1 MKTPGSAR
9 AMPDTA
15 PVAIPVVTPEEMAAI
30 DKAAIA
36 ELSHEHAKPLEVLIS
51 RAGEAVAAKARQ
63 MLVERCGQCY
73 GQRVLVLAGKGNNG
87 KDGKEAARR
96 LRNWG
101 AQVLVVDIASQQ
113 IDNTETDS
121 HKTGKNNSDNPNADP
136 RETDSR
142 EAAKHD
148 GSPFQLTP
156 PKSFQPID
164 LIIDAA
170 YGTGLSRPYELPEFV
185 RDLPKDIPVLAV
197 DIPSGVCGLTGELLG
212 EALPATATVTFG
224 AYKPGLLFGE
234 GKTLSGEVEVA
245 GIGLD
250 ASSAKAHLLIAD
262 NLAAL
267 LPRRDSNAH
276 KWNAACWVVGGSPG
290 MAGAPSLAA
299 SAAYRAGAGYV
310 RVSTPAA
317 AASPDAAIS
326 PPAALSPTSDTSV
339 TPTPVANSQSTAEI
353 GGDTNPA
360 SISEVRE
367 AVGFALPKN
376 CWSEAILQASDKFHS
391 LVVGPGLSASE
402 ETRKSVQQLLASE
415 AVTSGR
421 LAMVIDGGALEALG
435 QRLLETPLKTAPL
448 KAAPLKTASQ
458 KTASP
463 PNGEPTK
470 PGDAS
475 PQVVL
480 TPHDREYA
488 YLLGSPPDADRI
500 KASRELAAATGAVV
514 LLKGPATV
522 VSHPDGSVLLSSAG
536 DQRLAT
542 AGTGDVLAG
551 IIGALLAQKL
561 DAFHAAALGA
571 EWHGRAAGLGS
582 ASGLLASDIST
593 LLPQVMQKIS
603 KTQMI

>member
-1 MKTPGSAR
+1 MTKMKILNSTTDIAA

-15 PVAIPVVTPEEMAAI
+15 PVAAIPVVTPEEMAAI
-30 DKAAIA
+30 DEAAIA
-36 ELSHEHAKPLEVLIS
+36 ELSHEHAKSLEVLIS

-96 LRNWG
+96 LRSWG
-101 AQVLVVDIASQQ
+101 VQVLVVDIASQQ

-121 HKTGKNNSDNPNADP
+121 HKTDKNNSDSPNADP

-142 EAAKHD
+142 KAANHD
-148 GSPFQLTP
+148 GSPFRVAP
-156 PKSFQPID
+156 PKSFHPTD

-170 YGTGLSRPYELPEFV
+170 YGTGLSRPCELPEFV

-224 AYKPGLLFGE
+224 AYKPGLLFAE

-250 ASSAKAHLLIAD
+250 ASSAKAHLLTAD
-262 NLAAL
+262 SLAAL
-267 LPRRDSNAH
+267 LPERDANAH

-290 MAGAPSLAA
+290 MTGAPSLAA

-310 RVSTPAA
+310 RVSTPAT

-326 PPAALSPTSDTSV
+326 PPAALSPIADTSATS
-339 TPTPVANSQSTAEI
+339 TPEANSQSTAEI
-353 GGDTNPA
+353 EGDTNPA
-360 SISEVRE
+360 SISGVRE
-367 AVGFALPKN
+367 AVGFALPER
-376 CWSEAILQASDKFHS
+376 CWGEAVMQASDKFHS

-435 QRLLETPLKTAPL
+435 QGLLETPLK
-448 KAAPLKTASQ
+448 AAPLNTASQ
-458 KTASP
+458 KTPSP

-470 PGDAS
+470 PSDAS

-514 LLKGPATV
+514 LLKGPTTV

-551 IIGALLAQKL
+551 IIGALLTQKL

-571 EWHGRAAGLGS
+571 EWHGRAARLGS
-582 ASGLLASDIST
+582 ASGLLASDIGD
-593 LLPQVMQKIS
+593 LLPIVLDRFE
-603 KTQMI
+603 

>member
-1 MKTPGSAR
+1 MTKMKIPNSTTDIAT

-15 PVAIPVVTPEEMAAI
+15 PIAAIPVVTPEEMAAI

-96 LRNWG
+96 LQSWG
-101 AQVLVVDIASQQ
+101 AQVLVVDIASQHSEG
-113 IDNTETDS
+113 TETDAYEA
-121 HKTGKNNSDNPNADP
+121 GKNNSDSPNADP

-148 GSPFQLTP
+148 GSPFQLAP
-156 PKSFQPID
+156 PKSFQPTD

-170 YGTGLSRPYELPEFV
+170 YGTGLSRSYELPEFV

-197 DIPSGVCGLTGELLG
+197 DIPSGVCGLTGAVLR
-212 EALPATATVTFG
+212 EALPADATVTFG
-224 AYKPGLLFGE
+224 AYKPGLLFAE
-234 GKTLSGEVEVA
+234 GKTLSGEVEMA

-250 ASSAKAHLLIAD
+250 ASSAKTHLLTAD
-262 NLAAL
+262 SLAAL
-267 LPRRDSNAH
+267 LPKRDPNAH

-290 MAGAPSLAA
+290 MTGAPSLAA

-310 RVSTPAA
+310 RVSTPA
-317 AASPDAAIS
+317 
-326 PPAALSPTSDTSV
+326 
-339 TPTPVANSQSTAEI
+339 Q
-353 GGDTNPA
+353 
-360 SISEVRE
+360 E
-367 AVGFALPKN
+367 AVSGVQEAVEFALPAQ

-402 ETRKSVQQLLASE
+402 ETHKSVQHLLASE

-448 KAAPLKTASQ
+448 KA
-458 KTASP
+458 ASP

-500 KASRELAAATGAVV
+500 KASRELAAATGAMV
-514 LLKGPATV
+514 LLKGPTTV
-522 VSHPDGSVLLSSAG
+522 VSHPDGSVLLSAAG

-593 LLPQVMQKIS
+593 LLRQVMQKLS

>member
-51 RAGEAVAAKARQ
+51 RAGEAVARKARQ
-63 MLVERCGQCY
+63 MLVEHCGQCY

-113 IDNTETDS
+113 ID
-121 HKTGKNNSDNPNADP
+121 
-136 RETDSR
+136 
-142 EAAKHD
+142 
-148 GSPFQLTP
+148 SPEL

-170 YGTGLSRPYELPEFV
+170 YGTGLSRPYKLPEFV

-197 DIPSGVCGLTGELLG
+197 DIPSGVCGLTGQVLG

-245 GIGLD
+245 SIGLD
-250 ASSAKAHLLIAD
+250 ASSAKAHLLTAGS
-262 NLAAL
+262 LAAL
-267 LPRRDSNAH
+267 LLKRDPNAH
-276 KWNAACWVVGGSPG
+276 KWNAACWIVGGSPG

-310 RVSTPAA
+310 RVSTPAI
-317 AASPDAAIS
+317 D
-326 PPAALSPTSDTSV
+326 
-339 TPTPVANSQSTAEI
+339 ANSQSTAEI
-353 GGDTNPA
+353 EGDTNLA
-360 SISEVRE
+360 SFSGVQE

-376 CWSEAILQASDKFHS
+376 CWSEAILQASNKFHS

-435 QRLLETPLKTAPL
+435 QGLLETPLKAAPL
-448 KAAPLKTASQ
+448 KAAPLKTASL
-458 KTASP
+458 KTPSS

-480 TPHDREYA
+480 TPHDREYC
-488 YLLGSPPDADRI
+488 YLYGSPPDADRI

-522 VSHPDGSVLLSSAG
+522 VSHPDGSVLLSAAG

-571 EWHGRAAGLGS
+571 EWHGRAARLGS
-582 ASGLLASDIST
+582 ASSLLASDIGT
-593 LLPQVMQKIS
+593 LLPQVLDRS
-603 KTQMI
+603 E

>member
-1 MKTPGSAR
+1 MTKMKILNSTTDIAA

-15 PVAIPVVTPEEMAAI
+15 PVAAMPVVTPEEMAAI

-36 ELSHEHAKPLEVLIS
+36 ELSHEHSEPLEVLIS
-51 RAGEAVAAKARQ
+51 RVGEAVAAKARQ
-63 MLVERCGQCY
+63 MLVERSGQCY

-101 AQVLVVDIASQQ
+101 AQVLVIDIASQQ

-121 HKTGKNNSDNPNADP
+121 HKTGKNNTDSPNADP
-136 RETDSR
+136 RETDIR
-142 EAAKHD
+142 KAANHD
-148 GSPFQLTP
+148 GSPFRVAP

-170 YGTGLSRPYELPEFV
+170 YGTGLSRSYELPVFV

-197 DIPSGVCGLTGELLG
+197 DIPSGVCGSTGEVLG

-234 GKTLSGEVEVA
+234 GKTLSGEVEMA

-250 ASSAKAHLLIAD
+250 ASSAKAHLLTAD
-262 NLAAL
+262 SLAAL
-267 LPRRDSNAH
+267 LPKRDANAH
-276 KWNAACWVVGGSPG
+276 KWNAACWVVGGSLG

-299 SAAYRAGAGYV
+299 SAAYRAGTGYV
-310 RVSTPAA
+310 RVSTPAQEA
-317 AASPDAAIS
+317 A
-326 PPAALSPTSDTSV
+326 
-339 TPTPVANSQSTAEI
+339 
-353 GGDTNPA
+353 
-360 SISEVRE
+360 SEVRE
-367 AVGFALPKN
+367 AVEFALPKN
-376 CWSEAILQASDKFHS
+376 CWSEAVIQASSKFHS

-402 ETRKSVQQLLASE
+402 ETRKSVQHLLASE

-435 QRLLETPLKTAPL
+435 QRLLETPLKAAPL

-475 PQVVL
+475 PQVIL
-480 TPHDREYA
+480 TPHDREYC
-488 YLLGSPPDADRI
+488 YLYGSPPDADRI

-522 VSHPDGSVLLSSAG
+522 VSHPDGSVLLSAAG

-571 EWHGRAAGLGS
+571 EWHGRAARLGS
-582 ASGLLASDIST
+582 ASSLLASDICD

>member
-1 MKTPGSAR
+1 MTKMKILNSTTDIAA

-15 PVAIPVVTPEEMAAI
+15 PVAAMPVVTPEEMAAI

-36 ELSHEHAKPLEVLIS
+36 ELSHEHSEPLEVLIS
-51 RAGEAVAAKARQ
+51 RAGEAVARKARQ

-96 LRNWG
+96 LRSWG
-101 AQVLVVDIASQQ
+101 VQVLVVDIASQQ

-142 EAAKHD
+142 KAANHD
-148 GSPFQLTP
+148 GSPFRVAP

-170 YGTGLSRPYELPEFV
+170 YGTGLSRPYELPEYIRTLF
-185 RDLPKDIPVLAV
+185 KDILVLAV
-197 DIPSGVCGLTGELLG
+197 DIPSGVCGLTGEVLG
-212 EALPATATVTFG
+212 EAVPATATVTFG
-224 AYKPGLLFGE
+224 AYKPGLLFAE

-245 GIGLD
+245 SIGLD
-250 ASSAKAHLLIAD
+250 ASSAKAHLLTAGS
-262 NLAAL
+262 LAAL
-267 LPRRDSNAH
+267 LPKRDTNAH

-310 RVSTPAA
+310 RVSTPAI
-317 AASPDAAIS
+317 D
-326 PPAALSPTSDTSV
+326 
-339 TPTPVANSQSTAEI
+339 ANSQSTAEI

-360 SISEVRE
+360 SFSEVRE
-367 AVGFALPKN
+367 AVGFALQAQ
-376 CWSEAILQASDKFHS
+376 CWSEAVIQASDKFHS

-402 ETRKSVQQLLASE
+402 ETRKSVQHLLASD
-415 AVTSGR
+415 AVLSGR
-421 LAMVIDGGALEALG
+421 LAVVIDGGALEALG
-435 QRLLETPLKTAPL
+435 KSLLEAPL
-448 KAAPLKTASQ
+448 VPSEQ
-458 KTASP
+458 KQ
-463 PNGEPTK
+463 GES
-470 PGDAS
+470 S

-488 YLLGSPPDADRI
+488 YILGSPPDADRI

-514 LLKGPATV
+514 LLKGPTTV
-522 VSHPDGSVLLSSAG
+522 IAHPDGSVLLSSAG

-571 EWHGRAAGLGS
+571 EWHGRAARLGS

-593 LLPQVMQKIS
+593 LLPQVMQKLS